1 MVRRTYRWSVQN
13 GFACFIASLFFLWL
27 IDCDH
32 DDDARVMHPKEVV
45 TWQATNSLTG
55 WLVVKPSFTLE
66 EQNQNPHLVGTIK
79 AFTMDHQRYSSPW
92 AARQKLLRTLVVA
105 ACFACSLGAAVFS
118 MWHQEYAIASRSVL
132 EKASIKSSSDQGAL
146 LGSSS
151 SLRQLDS
158 SSGLIMYHNE
168 NCSGSKATL
177 QYLQAHGIHP
187 KLVLYMKKDPLSER
201 QIRTLMKQMGVS
213 SAAEMVRPQDAQR
226 KAHLD
231 LSAASEQ
238 EIIHALVE
246 YPAILQR
253 PILVKGD
260 KAIRGSPPEKVME
273 LLQ

>member
-1 MVRRTYRWSVQN
+1 M
-13 GFACFIASLFFLWL
+13 
-27 IDCDH
+27 
-32 DDDARVMHPKEVV
+32 ARDEIIY
-45 TWQATNSLTG
+45 QL
-55 WLVVKPSFTLE
+55 LVVRPSFTLE
-66 EQNQNPHLVGTIK
+66 KQNQNPHLVGTIK

-177 QYLQAHGIHP
+177 QYLESHGIHP
-187 KLVLYMKKDPLSER
+187 NLVLYMKKDPLSER
-201 QIRTLMKQMGVS
+201 QIRTLMKQTGVS
-213 SAAEMVRPQDAQR
+213 SAAELVRPQDAQR

-260 KAIRGSPPEKVME
+260 KAIRGSPPEKVLE
-273 LLQ
+273 LLGERNK

>member
-1 MVRRTYRWSVQN
+1 MR
-13 GFACFIASLFFLWL
+13 
-27 IDCDH
+27 
-32 DDDARVMHPKEVV
+32 PKEEV

-55 WLVVKPSFTLE
+55 WLVVKPPFTLE

-79 AFTMDHQRYSSPW
+79 AFTMDHQRYSLPW

-105 ACFACSLGAAVFS
+105 ACFACSLGSAVFS

-132 EKASIKSSSDQGAL
+132 EKASTKSSSDQSL
-146 LGSSS
+146 IRSS

-177 QYLQAHGIHP
+177 EYLQDQGIHP

-213 SAAEMVRPQDAQR
+213 SAAELVRPQDAQR

-231 LSAASEQ
+231 LSTASEQ

-246 YPAILQR
+246 YPTILQR

-273 LLQ
+273 LLGIGKEDK